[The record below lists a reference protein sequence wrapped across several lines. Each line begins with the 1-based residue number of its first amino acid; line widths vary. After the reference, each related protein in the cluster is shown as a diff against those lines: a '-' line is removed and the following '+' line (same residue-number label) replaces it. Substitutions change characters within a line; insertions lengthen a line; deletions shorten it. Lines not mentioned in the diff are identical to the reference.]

1 MQTRTRIIDVG
12 GRTVISV
19 EVPKSLHVVGTT
31 SGVYVRRALEVDG
44 SPHCVPFPA
53 HEMLAHEIDRGAVD
67 FAAIPARGATASD
80 LDPAELDRFRRLSS
94 VSMADP
100 ILSELSDLEIC
111 RALGVW
117 RTADDGVERPT
128 LGAVLL
134 FGTEAAIS
142 RHVPNHEVAFQVFD
156 GLSLEINHFTRS
168 PLFKAAEDVFHRVS
182 VWNREE
188 ELQFG
193 MLRIALPALPAQVA
207 REAIANALVHRDYTA
222 VGPTRVTISEDAF
235 EVTSPGGFPPGV
247 RLDNLLTISQPRS
260 PILADAFRR
269 AGVVERSGR
278 GVSLMFMS
286 MLRLGREAP
295 DYTQS
300 TERLVRAIV
309 PLGKADIAM
318 ARFVA
323 QRENDRGRPMRLFDL
338 QVLHELRAQ
347 SKLSATEIAHELN
360 RTLGETRAG
369 LNRMLEEGL
378 VEQRGTG
385 SRRIYH
391 LSAAVYRAL
400 DNSPA
405 YVRIRGTESIQHE
418 QMVLRYVESFGPIT
432 RGKAAELCLLTPQQA
447 TRLLGRMVERGKL
460 IRIGER
466 KATVYDLPNAV
477 G

>member
-1 MQTRTRIIDVG
+1 M
-12 GRTVISV
+12 
-19 EVPKSLHVVGTT
+19 
-31 SGVYVRRALEVDG
+31 RRALEVDG

-94 VSMADP
+94 VSGAEP

-156 GLSLEINHFTRS
+156 GLSLEINHFTKS

-278 GVSLMFMS
+278 GVSLMFI
-286 MLRLGREAP
+286 RQGRHCHGA
-295 DYTQS
+295 
-300 TERLVRAIV
+300 VR
-309 PLGKADIAM
+309 
-318 ARFVA
+318 
-323 QRENDRGRPMRLFDL
+323 
-338 QVLHELRAQ
+338 RA
-347 SKLSATEIAHELN
+347 A
-360 RTLGETRAG
+360 
-369 LNRMLEEGL
+369 
-378 VEQRGTG
+378 
-385 SRRIYH
+385 
-391 LSAAVYRAL
+391 
-400 DNSPA
+400 
-405 YVRIRGTESIQHE
+405 
-418 QMVLRYVESFGPIT
+418 
-432 RGKAAELCLLTPQQA
+432 
-447 TRLLGRMVERGKL
+447 
-460 IRIGER
+460 
-466 KATVYDLPNAV
+466 
-477 G
+477 